1 MKRPGLSRIRS
12 TSYHAVTAV
21 VAAFLVVGCA
31 SSPASQHQIA
41 RRNAGRA
48 ATMEDIRKSE
58 ARRESELRES
68 VEQIRRYER
77 RKESDFR
84 ESWRLAGERFW

>member
-1 MKRPGLSRIRS
+1 
-12 TSYHAVTAV
+12 
-21 VAAFLVVGCA
+21 
-31 SSPASQHQIA
+31 
-41 RRNAGRA
+41 
-48 ATMEDIRKSE
+48 MEDIRKSE